1 MKSINEAMPLLQQI
15 LSLIEK
21 QFGNRCEVVLHD
33 LTKDYNST
41 IVDIRNGSVTN
52 RTIGGCGSNLGLEV
66 LRGTVVDG
74 DRFNYVTTTQDGKIL
89 RSSSIYLKNDEDEVI
104 GSICINLNI
113 TESIQFEGFLRQYN
127 QFETITNEEFFAADV
142 NNLLAHLIQTG
153 QEKIGKSAS
162 DMNKNEKIEF
172 IRFLDEKGAFLITK
186 SGEQI
191 CDLLG
196 ISKFTFYNYLE
207 SSRSLS
213 SSNSD
218 GTQSRQ

>member
-89 RSSSIYLKNDEDEVI
+89 RSSSIYLRNDEGEVI
-104 GSICINLNI
+104 GSVCINLNI

-153 QEKIGKSAS
+153 QEKIGKSAG

-207 SSRSLS
+207 SSRNPAS
-213 SSNSD
+213 SGSENL
-218 GTQSRQ
+218 QK